1 MQCGNDCLFHLISF
15 FLFLLLSL
23 LLLLLLYF
31 FFLVSWIKKKE
42 DVFDWWKTEIATIIW
57 MMDEH
62 TWTPAVTLL
71 TILLSNVGRL
81 PVSGANE
88 PSLRSHKWKEPINEQ
103 NQQQKKTKKDVKI
116 SEVDSKKE
124 EEAEEEEEEE
134 ERKRD
139 RETSEQI
146 EGEIH
151 VSSDS
156 VHWIQPSIPGQFS
169 CHEPLRLSD
178 RSSYLAWRKCWGAFW
193 LPWILIY
200 WLNDLIKPCFTIS
213 FNFFVCVGFTPS
225 LSLSIRLPISTN
237 LICITFL
244 SSIGQSLSQP
254 WRFRKQDTGR
264 NILPTLENFGLYI
277 NTYLWIWI
285 YACIFHTHTHT
296 HIYIYI

>member
-1 MQCGNDCLFHLISF
+1 M
-15 FLFLLLSL
+15 
-23 LLLLLLYF
+23 
-31 FFLVSWIKKKE
+31 
-42 DVFDWWKTEIATIIW
+42 FDWWKTEIATIIW

-124 EEAEEEEEEE
+124 EEAEEEEEEEE

-225 LSLSIRLPISTN
+225 LSLSL
-237 LICITFL
+237 
-244 SSIGQSLSQP
+244 SLSVFLFQ
-254 WRFRKQDTGR
+254 R
-264 NILPTLENFGLYI
+264 ILSASLSFHPLVSPCHNLGVSANKILDETFSQHSKTLVYI
-277 NTYLWIWI
+277 SIPI
-285 YACIFHTHTHT
+285 YEYEFMPVYFTHTHTHT
-296 HIYIYI
+296 HIYI